1 MKQAL
6 ELAMVLALEP
16 SVLLLDEPTAGLTK
30 PERTL
35 IGSIL
40 VDLVAAR
47 GPLHRCSSSTI
58 SISCARSRSRIVVL
72 HQGRIAARRYGGRG
86 GRLRARAHH
95 LRGRARTQGAGAM
108 SRAVLEV
115 DGLSSGY
122 GEAIVLR
129 DVSLSIRPGEIFA
142 LLGKNGMGK
151 STLLK
156 TITRLPPGAEGPD
169 PLFGEDVTALP
180 THLIAR
186 KAIAYTPQE
195 QALFQDLT
203 VEDNLRLGL
212 RDDRGFAEGL
222 ARVSEYFPFLG
233 KRLSQKA
240 GTLSGGEQKMLIIS
254 RALLGSPRLML
265 IDEISEGLQPS
276 MIQRLT
282 EILEAERK
290 RTGPAILLVEQ
301 NVRSPSRWPTATRC

>member
-1 MKQAL
+1 MSPT
-6 ELAMVLALEP
+6 VL
-16 SVLLLDEPTAGLTK
+16 D
-30 PERTL
+30 
-35 IGSIL
+35 
-40 VDLVAAR
+40 
-47 GPLHRCSSSTI
+47 
-58 SISCARSRSRIVVL
+58 
-72 HQGRIAARRYGGRG
+72 IA
-86 GRLRARAHH
+86 
-95 LRGRARTQGAGAM
+95 
-108 SRAVLEV
+108 
-115 DGLSSGY
+115 DLSSGY

-129 DVSLSIRPGEIFA
+129 NVSLSIRPGEIFA

-156 TITRLPPGAEGPD
+156 TVLGFLPAKRGRIK
-169 PLFGEDVTALP
+169 LFGEDVTGLP

-195 QALFQDLT
+195 QTLFQDLT

-222 ARVSEYFPFLG
+222 ARVSEYFPIVG

-240 GTLSGGEQKMLIIS
+240 GTLSGGEQKMLIVS

-282 EILEAERK
+282 EILLAERK
-290 RTGPAILLVEQ
+290 RTGTAIFVVEQ
-301 NVRSPSRWPTATRC
+301 NVPFAFSMADRYAVLKIGEIADDGVAGDELAAARVQDQLRV

>member
-1 MKQAL
+1 MSSN
-6 ELAMVLALEP
+6 VL
-16 SVLLLDEPTAGLTK
+16 D
-30 PERTL
+30 
-35 IGSIL
+35 
-40 VDLVAAR
+40 VA
-47 GPLHRCSSSTI
+47 
-58 SISCARSRSRIVVL
+58 
-72 HQGRIAARRYGGRG
+72 
-86 GRLRARAHH
+86 
-95 LRGRARTQGAGAM
+95 
-108 SRAVLEV
+108 
-115 DGLSSGY
+115 DLSSGY

-156 TITRLPPGAEGPD
+156 TVLGFLPAKKGKIT
-169 PLFGEDVTALP
+169 LFGEDVTSLP

-195 QALFQDLT
+195 QTLFQDLT

-222 ARVSEYFPFLG
+222 ARVSEYFPIVG
-233 KRLSQKA
+233 KRLNQKA
-240 GTLSGGEQKMLIIS
+240 GTLSGGEQKMLIVS
-254 RALLGSPRLML
+254 RALLGSPRLIL

-282 EILEAERK
+282 EILLAERK
-290 RTGPAILLVEQ
+290 RTGTAIFVVEQ
-301 NVRSPSRWPTATRC
+301 NVPFAFSVADRYAVLKIGEIADDGVAGDALAAARVQDQLRV

>member
-1 MKQAL
+1 
-6 ELAMVLALEP
+6 
-16 SVLLLDEPTAGLTK
+16 
-30 PERTL
+30 
-35 IGSIL
+35 
-40 VDLVAAR
+40 
-47 GPLHRCSSSTI
+47 
-58 SISCARSRSRIVVL
+58 
-72 HQGRIAARRYGGRG
+72 
-86 GRLRARAHH
+86 
-95 LRGRARTQGAGAM
+95 M
-108 SRAVLEV
+108 SATVLEIA
-115 DGLSSGY
+115 DLSSGY
-122 GEAIVLR
+122 GEAVVLR

-156 TITRLPPGAEGPD
+156 TVLGFLPAMRGKIT
-169 PLFGEDVTALP
+169 LFGEDVTSLP

-195 QALFQDLT
+195 QTLFQDLT

-212 RDDRGFAEGL
+212 RDDRGFTEGL
-222 ARVSEYFPFLG
+222 ARVSEYFPIVG

-240 GTLSGGEQKMLIIS
+240 GTLSGGEQKMLIVS

-282 EILEAERK
+282 EILLAERK
-290 RTGPAILLVEQ
+290 RTGTAIFVVEQ
-301 NVRSPSRWPTATRC
+301 NVPFAFSIADQYAVLKIGEIADDGVAGDELAAVRVQDQLRV

>member
-1 MKQAL
+1 MSPT
-6 ELAMVLALEP
+6 VL
-16 SVLLLDEPTAGLTK
+16 DIT
-30 PERTL
+30 
-35 IGSIL
+35 
-40 VDLVAAR
+40 DL
-47 GPLHRCSSSTI
+47 
-58 SISCARSRSRIVVL
+58 SC
-72 HQGRIAARRYGGRG
+72 
-86 GRLRARAHH
+86 
-95 LRGRARTQGAGAM
+95 
-108 SRAVLEV
+108 
-115 DGLSSGY
+115 GY

-129 DVSLSIRPGEIFA
+129 NVSLSIRPGEIFA

-156 TITRLPPGAEGPD
+156 TVLGLLPAKRGMIK
-169 PLFGEDVTALP
+169 LFGEDVTALP
-180 THLIAR
+180 TQLIAR

-195 QALFQDLT
+195 QTLFQDLT

-222 ARVSEYFPFLG
+222 ARVSEYFPIVG

-240 GTLSGGEQKMLIIS
+240 GTLSGGEQKMLIVS

-282 EILEAERK
+282 EILLAERK
-290 RTGPAILLVEQ
+290 RTGTAIFVVEQ
-301 NVRSPSRWPTATRC
+301 NVPFAFSMADRYAVLKIGEIADDGVAGDERAAARVQDQLRV

>member
-1 MKQAL
+1 MSSN
-6 ELAMVLALEP
+6 VL
-16 SVLLLDEPTAGLTK
+16 D
-30 PERTL
+30 
-35 IGSIL
+35 
-40 VDLVAAR
+40 
-47 GPLHRCSSSTI
+47 
-58 SISCARSRSRIVVL
+58 
-72 HQGRIAARRYGGRG
+72 IA
-86 GRLRARAHH
+86 
-95 LRGRARTQGAGAM
+95 
-108 SRAVLEV
+108 
-115 DGLSSGY
+115 DLSSGY

-129 DVSLSIRPGEIFA
+129 DVSLGIRPGEIFA

-156 TITRLPPGAEGPD
+156 TVLGFLPAKRGKIT
-169 PLFGEDVTALP
+169 LFGEDVTSLP

-195 QALFQDLT
+195 QTLFQDLT

-212 RDDRGFAEGL
+212 RDDRGFTEGL
-222 ARVSEYFPFLG
+222 ARVSEYFPIVG

-240 GTLSGGEQKMLIIS
+240 GTLSGGEQKMLIVS

-282 EILEAERK
+282 EILLTERK
-290 RTGPAILLVEQ
+290 RTGAAIFVVEQ
-301 NVRSPSRWPTATRC
+301 NVPFAFSIADRYAVLKIGEIADDGVAGDELAAVRVQDQLRV